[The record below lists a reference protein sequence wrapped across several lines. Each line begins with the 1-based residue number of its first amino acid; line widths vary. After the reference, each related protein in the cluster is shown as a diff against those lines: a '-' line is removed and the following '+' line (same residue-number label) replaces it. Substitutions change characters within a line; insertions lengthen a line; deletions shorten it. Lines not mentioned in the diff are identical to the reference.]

1 MSGPSRTVLKGRARS
16 AKIPLRMRLKAWWD
30 GYDLIVRSLDAET
43 GGGAGASKKAAPAA
57 FARHGPAHIQL
68 MQSVWGDGHVTP
80 GGKSHI
86 LQLVKPFNLNPA
98 MTVLDIGAGLGGTGR
113 TVAADFGVRATCM
126 ERDAK
131 LVKAGTE
138 LSAAA
143 GLGRKVELRTTDLE
157 TLDIKAKSFD
167 CIFSKE
173 QLFTI
178 ENKSRLIEGIDGA
191 LRDQGQFLFT
201 DYVAA
206 KPREASSALDEWAAG
221 EPRPVHP
228 WTPDEYLDALRN
240 CGLDIR
246 ISEDITDQHRRFITQ
261 GWATYLSARGGESP
275 DPSIASA
282 LVEEVELWT
291 RRNQALE
298 SGALQ
303 AYRFYAIRKGQTR
316 LMSDW

>member
-43 GGGAGASKKAAPAA
+43 GGGAGASKNAAPSA

-173 QLFTI
+173 QLFTV

-246 ISEDITDQHRRFITQ
+246 ISEDITDQHRRFITE

>member
-1 MSGPSRTVLKGRARS
+1 MPGASRTVLKGRARS
-16 AKIPLRMRLKAWWD
+16 AKIPMRARLRAWWD
-30 GYDLIVRSLDAET
+30 GHDLVVRSSDAET

-57 FARHGPAHIQL
+57 FVRHGPAHIRL

-80 GGKSHI
+80 GGKNHI
-86 LQLVKPFNLNPA
+86 LQLVKPLNLNPA

-113 TVAADFGVRATCM
+113 TIAADFGVRATCM

-131 LVKAGTE
+131 LVGAGTA

-143 GLGRKVELRTTDLE
+143 GLGHKVEPRTTDLE
-157 TLDIKAKSFD
+157 TVDIKAESFD

-173 QLFTI
+173 QLFTV
-178 ENKSRLIEGIDGA
+178 ENKSRLIEEIDGA
-191 LRDQGQFLFT
+191 LRNQGQFLFT

-206 KPREASSALDEWAAG
+206 KPRDASSALDEWAAG

-228 WTPDEYLDALRN
+228 WTLDQYSDALRN
-240 CGLDIR
+240 RGLDIR
-246 ISEDITDQHRRFITQ
+246 ISEDITDQHRRFIAQ
-261 GWATYLSARGGESP
+261 GWATYLSARGGKSP
-275 DPSIASA
+275 DPSIAGA
-282 LVEEVELWT
+282 LVEEVKLWT

-298 SGALQ
+298 SGALR
-303 AYRFYAIRKGQTR
+303 AHRFYAVRKGQTR

>member
-1 MSGPSRTVLKGRARS
+1 MSGASRTVLKGRARS

-43 GGGAGASKKAAPAA
+43 GGGAGASKNAAPSA

-173 QLFTI
+173 QLFTV

-228 WTPDEYLDALRN
+228 WTPEEYLDALRN
-240 CGLDIR
+240 RGLDIR
-246 ISEDITDQHRRFITQ
+246 ISEDITDQHRRFITE

-303 AYRFYAIRKGQTR
+303 AHRFYAIRKGQTR